1 MNQIKFF
8 LIATVISFVYI
19 SCTDNPF
26 FTDQEFWSD
35 KLVIRGNVELN
46 NSSDNS
52 GVYVWLEGLNSST
65 YTKSDGQFELKL
77 PSPASL
83 PGGAT
88 AWNGVYKLY
97 YYMANYKY
105 EFSSVLIRNGKI
117 EYGNKDVDNIG
128 NIEETIQLTELLR
141 IKTTISPSSTSEN
154 YVRGQRIEILFNAYG
169 KTVNFNTY
177 QPMNSYSG
185 CIIFKNI
192 DSPYTHSIFVLAN
205 MNEFKTIKLSDSV
218 VWNMSLGGGEE
229 WDIEP
234 IPAESGDYEIVP
246 FVLIEQEGLPEELLL
261 SLSEY
266 YKVFTSEYLKIP
278 FKWEADTFTVK

>member
-1 MNQIKFF
+1 MNPIKFF
-8 LIATVISFVYI
+8 LIATVISFVYL

-46 NSSDNS
+46 KSSDKS
-52 GVYVWLEGLNSST
+52 GVYVWFEGLNVST
-65 YTKSDGQFELKL
+65 YTTRDGRFELKL
-77 PSPASL
+77 SSPASL

-97 YYMANYKY
+97 YYMANYKC

-117 EYGNKDVDNIG
+117 EYGNKDVDNSG
-128 NIEETIQLTELLR
+128 NIKEKIQLIELLR
-141 IKTTISPSSTSEN
+141 IQTTISPCSTKEN
-154 YVRGQRIEILFNAYG
+154 YVRGQKIEILFNAYG
-169 KTVNFNTY
+169 KTINFDTY
-177 QPMNSYSG
+177 QPLNSYSAA
-185 CIIFKNI
+185 IIFKNI
-192 DSPYTHSIFVLAN
+192 EFPYTHSIFVLAN

-218 VWNMSLGGGEE
+218 VWNMRLGGGEE

-266 YKVFTSEYLKIP
+266 YNVFSSEYLKIP
-278 FKWEADTFTVK
+278 FKWEADTFKVK